1 MMQVKTGKL
10 KNMMRLLALLAAVL
24 LTVPGCG
31 AGCGSKK
38 MSGIENA
45 PKTTSK
51 GDNSASIGT
60 FQKISVKS
68 DVSFDY
74 YLYTPA
80 TGENLPIVITFHG
93 YGEDVGLPDTRILNT
108 LSSAESQAVRPC
120 YIIAPAIDDSIYLSR
135 TSRDGLY
142 DSLMRTADD
151 LIASEKI
158 DPGRIYAMGNSFGGL
173 GTVEFAERFPDRTAA
188 AIVMC
193 PALTYDK
200 RSTKELARIKD
211 VPLWFAQ
218 ATNDNVIPI
227 ETSRSA
233 VRTLDALGASEVH
246 LTEFTDNEMLAAD
259 ALAGYHQADFAVM
272 ADERFLE
279 WMFDQSR

>member
-1 MMQVKTGKL
+1 MMRSKGDKL
-10 KNMMRLLALLAAVL
+10 KNMTRLLVLSAAVL
-24 LTVPGCG
+24 LAM
-31 AGCGSKK
+31 AGCSAKK
-38 MSGIENA
+38 MPGRGN
-45 PKTTSK
+45 TTDAVADDS
-51 GDNSASIGT
+51 NSASIGI
-60 FQKISVKS
+60 FQKMSATG

-74 YLYTPA
+74 YMYTPEVC
-80 TGENLPIVITFHG
+80 ENVPLVITFHG

-135 TSRDGLY
+135 TNRDALY
-142 DSLMRTADD
+142 DSLMSAADD
-151 LIASEKI
+151 LIASGKV
-158 DPGRIYAMGNSFGGL
+158 DPDRIYAMGNSFGGL
-173 GTVEFAERFPDRTAA
+173 GTVEFTERFPDCTAA

-200 RSTKELARIKD
+200 RSTQALSRIKD

-233 VRTLDALGASEVH
+233 VRTLEALGASEVH
-246 LTEFTDNEMLAAD
+246 LTEFTDNEMLAAG
-259 ALAGYHQADFAVM
+259 ALVGYHQADFAVM
-272 ADERFLE
+272 ADDSFLE
-279 WMFDQSR
+279 WLFAQSR